1 MKKIDRQRKITL
13 AALSMALV
21 VAVYLNWQY
30 TRTGADSYIMT
41 EDASVLQQEL
51 MDTIESS
58 QLTEMNLTETAVN
71 PEGDLL
77 AVSNEDE
84 VKNYGDA
91 QLVATTERSTQK
103 YFEETRLSRQKSR
116 DEALDVL
123 QKTLKNAKLS
133 DTEKTNATAELSK
146 IVKDITAE
154 SDIENLVKAKGF
166 TDCVAFINGDKIS
179 VAVQVSNGDLTKQNV
194 AQIRDI
200 VLNKTQVPTQNIV
213 IIEVK

>member
-1 MKKIDRQRKITL
+1 M
-13 AALSMALV
+13 
-21 VAVYLNWQY
+21 
-30 TRTGADSYIMT
+30 
-41 EDASVLQQEL
+41 
-51 MDTIESS
+51 
-58 QLTEMNLTETAVN
+58 
-71 PEGDLL
+71 
-77 AVSNEDE
+77 
-84 VKNYGDA
+84 KNYGDA
-91 QLVATTERSTQK
+91 QLVATTEKSTQK

>member
-58 QLTEMNLTETAVN
+58 QLTDMDLTETAVN

-91 QLVATTERSTQK
+91 QLVATTEKSTQK

-133 DTEKTNATAELSK
+133 DTEKTNATAERSK

>member
-1 MKKIDRQRKITL
+1 MKKLDRQRKITL

-30 TRTGADSYIMT
+30 SRTGADNYIMT
-41 EDASVLQQEL
+41 DDAAVLQQEL
-51 MDTIESS
+51 LETIESS
-58 QLTEMNLTETAVN
+58 EITDLELTNVN

-77 AVSNEDE
+77 STANDNE

-91 QLVATTERSTQK
+91 QLVATTEKSAQK

-123 QKTLKNAKLS
+123 QKTLKNAKLTDS
-133 DTEKTNATAELSK
+133 EKTKATEELSK
-146 IVKDITAE
+146 IVQEITIE
-154 SDIENLVKAKGF
+154 TDIENLAKAKGF
-166 TDCVAFINGDKIS
+166 TDCVAFISGDKIS
-179 VAVQVSNGDLTKQNV
+179 VAVKVSNGNLTRQNV

-200 VLNKTQVPTQNIV
+200 VLNKTSIESKDIV
-213 IIEVK
+213 VIEVK

>member
-13 AALSMALV
+13 AVLSMALV

-30 TRTGADSYIMT
+30 SRTGSDSYIMT
-41 EDASVLQQEL
+41 QDASVLQQEL
-51 MDTIESS
+51 MESIEDS
-58 QLTEMNLTETAVN
+58 QLIEDDMTEIVLN
-71 PEGDLL
+71 PDGDFLN
-77 AVSNEDE
+77 VSNEDE

-91 QLVATTERSTQK
+91 QLVATTEKSAQK
-103 YFEETRLSRQKSR
+103 YFEETRLSRKKSR

-133 DTEKTNATAELSK
+133 DAEKTNATEELSK

-166 TDCVAFINGDKIS
+166 TDCVAFISGDKIS

-200 VLNKTQVPTQNIV
+200 VLNKTQFPAQNIV

>member
-30 TRTGADSYIMT
+30 SRTGADSYIMT

-58 QLTEMNLTETAVN
+58 QLTEMDLTETAVN

-91 QLVATTERSTQK
+91 QLVATTEKSTQK

>member
-41 EDASVLQQEL
+41 EDASVLQQQL

-58 QLTEMNLTETAVN
+58 QLTEMDLTETAVN

-91 QLVATTERSTQK
+91 QLVATTEKSTQK

>member
-58 QLTEMNLTETAVN
+58 QLTDMDLTETAVN

-91 QLVATTERSTQK
+91 QLVATTEKSTQK

-146 IVKDITAE
+146 IVKDIKAE
-154 SDIENLVKAKGF
+154 SDIEKLVKAKGF

>member
-58 QLTEMNLTETAVN
+58 QLTDMDLTETAVN

-91 QLVATTERSTQK
+91 QLVATTEKSTQK
-103 YFEETRLSRQKSR
+103 YFEETRISRQKSR

>member
-30 TRTGADSYIMT
+30 SRTGADSYIMT
-41 EDASVLQQEL
+41 EDASVLQQQL

-58 QLTEMNLTETAVN
+58 QLTEMDLTETAVN

-91 QLVATTERSTQK
+91 QLVATTEKSTQK

-213 IIEVK
+213 IIEAK

>member
-58 QLTEMNLTETAVN
+58 QLTEMDLTETAVN

-91 QLVATTERSTQK
+91 QLVATTEKSTQK

-179 VAVQVSNGDLTKQNV
+179 VAVQVSNGNLTKQNV